1 MIHPEEI
8 DRILK
13 MATNFLNK
21 HCKASGVTIEH
32 WRLFKSDLDSAIS
45 ENPTDFLQMTID
57 HGPHRFS
64 MVKSDR
70 GYRLNLKR
78 LKS

>member
-8 DRILK
+8 DQISK

-21 HCKASGVTIEH
+21 NCKASGVTIEH
-32 WRLFKSDLDSAIS
+32 WRAFKSDLDSNIS
-45 ENPTDFLQMTID
+45 ENPTDFLPMTIN
-57 HGPHRFS
+57 HGPHRFT

-70 GYRLNLKR
+70 GYRLNLMR